1 MTIGKIVL
9 LGTAAALASCASM
22 NVPASNQGVSVQ
34 GAVYRVADG
43 KTATAEA
50 SVDKMPGES
59 RPVRIYWFLG
69 DR

>member
-1 MTIGKIVL
+1 
-9 LGTAAALASCASM
+9 M